1 MEWITEENSSLVSFF
16 LSGKKKIFF
25 LCVFKDVK
33 VWYEKKYLVRNVKKN
48 NLIFYMMKKN
58 SILKIFC
65 FFSWKKKKKYAQ
77 TQNFTRKLAF
87 VLNFF
92 LLLAYWDSN
101 KKDFYKE
108 NSYCSFIFASDP
120 YFSFTL
126 FLHQGNPIFFR
137 IKFNTVIM
145 AQESYLTDFFLQEL

>member
-1 MEWITEENSSLVSFF
+1 MEWITEENSNLVSFF

-33 VWYEKKYLVRNVKKN
+33 VWYEKKVSSSKCKKK
-48 NLIFYMMKKN
+48 IIWY
-58 SILKIFC
+58 SIWWRKTQFWKSSV
-65 FFSWKKKKKYAQ
+65 FSLEKKKKYAQ

-101 KKDFYKE
+101 KKDFYEE

>member
-1 MEWITEENSSLVSFF
+1 MTKKIVVLCYFFFTIMEWITEENSNLVSFF

-65 FFSWKKKKKYAQ
+65 FFSWKKKYAQ

-101 KKDFYKE
+101 KKISMKK
-108 NSYCSFIFASDP
+108 IVVAH
-120 YFSFTL
+120 L
-126 FLHQGNPIFFR
+126 FLHQTLTFLLLFFCTKEIR
-137 IKFNTVIM
+137 F
-145 AQESYLTDFFLQEL
+145 SFELNSIQ